1 MTLALAAYVYASVQT
16 PEHEFR
22 GSFALFLF
30 FADVWVATAFS
41 PSLQLPTSGTT
52 AFCMQPHLPAVSQQ
66 IVSDQ

>member
-1 MTLALAAYVYASVQT
+1 MALALAAYVYASVQT

-41 PSLQLPTSGTT
+41 PSL
-52 AFCMQPHLPAVSQQ
+52 
-66 IVSDQ
+66 